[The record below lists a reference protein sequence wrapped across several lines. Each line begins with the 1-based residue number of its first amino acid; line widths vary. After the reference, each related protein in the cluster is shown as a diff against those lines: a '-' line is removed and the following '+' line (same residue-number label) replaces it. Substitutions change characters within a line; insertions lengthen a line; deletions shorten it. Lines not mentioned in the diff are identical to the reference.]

1 MDLTTTSAAWYSS
14 LFFSDLIQFEL
25 CCQAMG
31 GDVSLMRHGGAIEEA
46 LTPAERHRMHEAIS
60 DAQLSC
66 ASMPKITMPWNL
78 PGLSMVLG
86 DEEDSLVPRVPTV
99 PGYVDPPASSE
110 SKDQAVL
117 TVCTKATAFEHA
129 IAFDSKRVCHLED
142 HDQLQLLI
150 QKWEAMISI
159 DYSAFDLGVDIIH
172 LTYAERL
179 DAVKDIL
186 GGKAIATLRQRLA
199 QLSRYVK
206 WSMEEARRPPFPV
219 TTELVK
225 NYIRHLRN
233 DSATY
238 SRLVGFQEAMK
249 FAKHVVGLDCCLDAF
264 ESAWIMGILRAAGQ
278 SRPLRKQS
286 TTLTVSAL
294 QFLEALIE
302 DEQIVASL
310 TDMLQV

>member
-1 MDLTTTSAAWYSS
+1 
-14 LFFSDLIQFEL
+14 
-25 CCQAMG
+25 MG

-66 ASMPKITMPWNL
+66 ASMPEITMPWNL

-86 DEEDSLVPRVPTV
+86 NEEDSLVPRVPTV

-110 SKDQAVL
+110 SKGQAVL

-159 DYSAFDLGVDIIH
+159 DCSAFDLGVDIMH

-238 SRLVGFQEAMK
+238 SRLVGVPRGHEICETC
-249 FAKHVVGLDCCLDAF
+249 G
-264 ESAWIMGILRAAGQ
+264 W
-278 SRPLRKQS
+278 
-286 TTLTVSAL
+286 T
-294 QFLEALIE
+294 
-302 DEQIVASL
+302 
-310 TDMLQV
+310 